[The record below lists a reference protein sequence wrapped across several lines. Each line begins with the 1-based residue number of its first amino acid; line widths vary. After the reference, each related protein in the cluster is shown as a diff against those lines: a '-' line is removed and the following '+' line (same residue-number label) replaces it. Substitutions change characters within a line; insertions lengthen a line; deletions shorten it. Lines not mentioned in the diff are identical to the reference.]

1 VKVRVVPDVVWVV
14 VAGVDVMLYDVAPNP
29 PVHERG
35 MLVPDTV
42 PTTRAYGAADV
53 YMFPESTGDEYAPI
67 ELPDVI
73 VNVYT
78 DVAAR
83 PVNVYDVP
91 DVVWV
96 VVVGVDVIV
105 YDVALAPAAHE
116 SEMLGFD
123 VELVCAI
130 DETGPAGG
138 AEVYDTFVP
147 DDP

>member
-1 VKVRVVPDVVWVV
+1 
-14 VAGVDVMLYDVAPNP
+14 M
-29 PVHERG
+29 
-35 MLVPDTV
+35 
-42 PTTRAYGAADV
+42 
-53 YMFPESTGDEYAPI
+53 

-78 DVAAR
+78 EAAVS

-96 VVVGVDVIV
+96 VVVGVDVIE
-105 YDVALAPAAHE
+105 YDVALVPAAHE

-123 VELVCAI
+123 VELVCAM

-138 AEVYDTFVP
+138 ADM
-147 DDP
+147 

>member
-1 VKVRVVPDVVWVV
+1 
-14 VAGVDVMLYDVAPNP
+14 M
-29 PVHERG
+29 
-35 MLVPDTV
+35 
-42 PTTRAYGAADV
+42 
-53 YMFPESTGDEYAPI
+53 
-67 ELPDVI
+67 ELPDVN

-78 DVAAR
+78 EVASR

-96 VVVGVDVIV
+96 VVTGVDVIE

-116 SEMLGFD
+116 SEMLGLD
-123 VELVCAI
+123 VDPVCAM

-138 AEVYDTFVP
+138 ADVYDTFVP